1 MTRMTRLIMC
11 CQVSLLHSIWEST
24 SELESDFSYFRM
36 QSKGQK
42 SSTSSSLLKALTKTL
57 LDGPL
62 PEEIPF
68 KKTEGIPT
76 YEMTQ
81 FVVQV
86 QKVYRKEY
94 GTARARKVPA
104 EQDDRLPRREQ
115 GLRKGRKTGMAAFLR
130 EREGQIQRSDS
141 SKSESPQSLDSN
153 TASSL
158 SAVKEAACSNGKKRQ
173 EYESYAAA
181 LENIASKKRKVL
193 QSFGEKS
200 DPEAKQKLKAAEEKI
215 RNKPTL
221 ERRDLAINLER
232 GLLLVEALCLVVLR
246 PGVRLSGGCR
256 NAFES
261 LKLKVVAWTP
271 NDGSFLQEVSSVKH
285 VIWFDSTP
293 ESLDQM
299 THLDNKADQDDYIL
313 GTRMYG
319 GFVAGIEWLDHCVK
333 HKLVIRPVLC
343 LKSALTLKQELV
355 IHKSLRQKTLVE
367 TIANCVQ
374 ADAARSGAVGMVFH
388 GARKKLSLPK
398 LNSTMTNE
406 Q

>member
-1 MTRMTRLIMC
+1 
-11 CQVSLLHSIWEST
+11 
-24 SELESDFSYFRM
+24 M

-215 RNKPTL
+215 WNKPTL

-256 NAFES
+256 NAFEP

-299 THLDNKADQDDYIL
+299 IHLDNKADQDDYIL

-355 IHKSLRQKTLVE
+355 IHKSLRQKT
-367 TIANCVQ
+367 TKKNSWCV
-374 ADAARSGAVGMVFH
+374 VGKEQL
-388 GARKKLSLPK
+388 KKLKEEHVEKKHLGYVIDF
-398 LNSTMTNE
+398 LNFIFRCTL
-406 Q
+406 